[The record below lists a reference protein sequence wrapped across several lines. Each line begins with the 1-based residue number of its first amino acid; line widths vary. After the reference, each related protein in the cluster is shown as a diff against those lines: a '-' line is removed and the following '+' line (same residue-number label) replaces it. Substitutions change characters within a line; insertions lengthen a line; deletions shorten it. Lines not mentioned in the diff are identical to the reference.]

1 MVADDRYAHP
11 YLTNET
17 TGKLRVTSRILD
29 FLDRPA
35 FPVGLGELAAC
46 GMHSCRLD
54 MSSCHQLLWP

>member
-35 FPVGLGELAAC
+35 FPSGSANWLPAAC
-46 GMHSCRLD
+46 TRAVLT
-54 MSSCHQLLWP
+54 